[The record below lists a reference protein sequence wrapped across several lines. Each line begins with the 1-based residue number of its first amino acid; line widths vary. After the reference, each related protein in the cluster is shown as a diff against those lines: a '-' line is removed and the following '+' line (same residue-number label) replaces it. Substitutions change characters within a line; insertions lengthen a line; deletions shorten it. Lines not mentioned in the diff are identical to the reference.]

1 MHKVLKEINTK
12 RIIKYCIFSLWQ
24 WVFELLPF
32 HPLRIFWLRLGG
44 AKIGKACIV
53 DKIDFI
59 NLDRMGLKGLE
70 MGRECFIGRG
80 AMFDLAGSLLLGNQ
94 VTVSSRAMLLTHFSV
109 GFSKHPLIKK
119 YPKCVKK
126 TILENGCFVSV
137 GSIIFPGVKLGEQSI
152 IAAGSIVRSSVPAN
166 SLAAGVPAKIKKK

>member
-1 MHKVLKEINTK
+1 MVKILKEIGIK
-12 RIIKYCIFSLWQ
+12 RLWRYFIFGLWQ

-32 HPLRIFWLRLGG
+32 YPLRIFWLRLGG
-44 AKIGKACIV
+44 AKIGKVCII

-59 NLDRMGLKGLE
+59 NLDRMGLKGLKI
-70 MGRECFIGRG
+70 GNECFIGRG
-80 AMFDLAGSLLLGNQ
+80 VMLDLAGRLVLGDQ

-109 GFSKHPLIKK
+109 GFSNHPLIKK

-126 TILENGCFVSV
+126 TVFGNGCFVSV

-152 IAAGSIVRSSVPAN
+152 VAAGSIVRFDVPAN
-166 SLAAGVPAKIKKK
+166 SLAAGVPAKIKRK